1 MLNCSSAT
9 SRHVEAPQV
18 TLKLGS
24 KLPLV
29 VLEQPKCPLEE
40 VERVLVA
47 GGEMS
52 VRPELYDQ
60 RPLPGDDSTCPR
72 YMFDSLG

>member
-1 MLNCSSAT
+1 M
-9 SRHVEAPQV
+9 

-24 KLPLV
+24 KMSLMI
-29 VLEQPKCPLEE
+29 LEQPKRPLEE

-52 VRPELYDQ
+52 VCLELYDQ

-72 YMFDSLG
+72 NMSDSLG